1 MNDFDERLTSSVAA
15 TASFG
20 AADVARRV
28 ARRRRRRRAVGAAA
42 VALVAVV
49 GVGTPVALTG
59 DDGPDVQA
67 VDDPPSTTSA
77 APDVPAVLVPVPED
91 PFGADGVTGTMS
103 DLHVETTETFGFVEC
118 GTDGEPGPPT
128 GERAAELEAVIEDLR
143 ATGLHDQP
151 FVGSSGGAQSI
162 WGVPSVGLSSRYQP
176 TLQWLADRV
185 DAADVCLEVPEFG
198 VRNRPPA
205 LAPVSVAAS
214 FNGVTVTAEG
224 CEPKGEW
231 IEPFIRRIGERAE
244 LGIAVGQGAQEAIEN
259 CPVPTTYSFP
269 VTGEAAPTIA
279 TEPGTLFF
287 DSPVGVGTTAEFTF
301 DPVNVA
307 SESTMGDDVI
317 FQHAD
322 DPAVQFQVSDVFS
335 DDPVAGAVGE
345 LATDRWPVTGTGTLV
360 VPESVPAGTYFVR
373 FIANPELNGTVE
385 VTGPVGGGDGG
396 GGESSMD
403 PDWGWLVPDLDGD
416 GADDVVDGATGQLR
430 LTTLGVLS
438 DGAGRPVT
446 VPIDGDHVFTCN
458 PDGDLYEQWDA
469 PIDDERFS
477 RRLTV
482 LRVVDAVAE
491 WVPSPS
497 FVFEIGEAALPPRGQ
512 GCETFGTHPQP
523 AVAGPVND
531 GEVSDV
537 HVEATGLVFPECPA
551 TLDPAATTPERSAEL
566 EALRVRLHADG
577 LTDATMFYSGSRING
592 GRLQIGLYRRHQP
605 TIDFLAE
612 RAGPDDICFFLLPP
626 VGAFTAPPGAL
637 EWTVDESTV
646 DGPDDTVLTVVNAGR
661 CGVIYKEL
669 LLPPQVVESDD
680 RIEIAVPLL
689 PRFGPSI
696 LPCPE
701 PDRFEITLD
710 TPIGDRDIVPLVG
723 PTVAVISQLDSV
735 GTVPGEQITVAF
747 DPAGLGGETT
757 MGDDVMLQ
765 SVDDPSVQ
773 IQIGGV
779 FTDSPT
785 TGAPAP
791 IVTDRWAATGEASLV
806 IPGDT
811 PPGDYTFVF
820 IEHPQFWG
828 TLNVV

>member
-15 TASFG
+15 TASFD

-28 ARRRRRRRAVGAAA
+28 ARRRRRRRAIGAAA

-49 GVGTPVALTG
+49 GVGAAVALTG

-67 VDDPPSTTSA
+67 VDDPPTTTSA

-91 PFGADGVTGTMS
+91 PVGADGVTGTMS

-118 GTDGEPGPPT
+118 GADGEPGPPT
-128 GERAAELEAVIEDLR
+128 GERATELEALIDDLR
-143 ATGLHDQP
+143 DAGLHDQP
-151 FVGSSGGAQSI
+151 FVVSSGGPQSI
-162 WGVPSVGLSSRYQP
+162 WGVPTVGLSSRYQP

-205 LAPVSVAAS
+205 LAPVAVSVAAS

-224 CEPKGEW
+224 CQPKGEW

-287 DSPVGVGTTAEFTF
+287 DGPVGVGITADFTF

-317 FQHAD
+317 AQLAT
-322 DPAVQFQVSDVFS
+322 DPTVQFQVSDVFS
-335 DDPVAGAVGE
+335 DDPLAGAVGE
-345 LATDRWPVTGTGTLV
+345 VATDQWPITGRGTVV

-373 FIANPELNGTVE
+373 FVANPELNGTLE
-385 VTGPVGGGDGG
+385 VTGPADER
-396 GGESSMD
+396 GESSMG

-416 GADDVVDGATGQLR
+416 AIDDVVDGATGQLR

-438 DGAGRPVT
+438 DGAGGPVT
-446 VPIDGDHVFTCN
+446 VPMDGDHVFTCN

-477 RRLTV
+477 RRLAA
-482 LRVVDAVAE
+482 LRVVDGVGE
-491 WVPSPS
+491 WGPSPS
-497 FVFEIGEAALPPRGQ
+497 FVFEAGEAPLPPRGQ
-512 GCETFGTHPQP
+512 GCEPFGTHPQP
-523 AVAGPVND
+523 AVAGSVAD

-537 HVEATGLVFPECPA
+537 HVEATDMVFPDCESLPQTGSVDRPRLDEVLA
-551 TLDPAATTPERSAEL
+551 RLRTDGVMDQPFINSVGSLVGFVDAIEVILQRRYQPTLDWLAA
-566 EALRVRLHADG
+566 
-577 LTDATMFYSGSRING
+577 
-592 GRLQIGLYRRHQP
+592 
-605 TIDFLAE
+605 
-612 RAGPDDICFFLLPP
+612 RAAPDEVCLLLVPP
-626 VGAFTAPPGAL
+626 VGFFTQPPSNHAWEL
-637 EWTVDESTV
+637 VAAVEPT
-646 DGPDDTVLTVVNAGR
+646 DTNVTLT
-661 CGVIYKEL
+661 
-669 LLPPQVVESDD
+669 
-680 RIEIAVPLL
+680 
-689 PRFGPSI
+689 
-696 LPCPE
+696 E
-701 PDRFEITLD
+701 PV
-710 TPIGDRDIVPLVG
+710 GDRDIVPLVG
-723 PTVAVISQLDSV
+723 PTVRFSPYPVPPRV
-735 GTVPGEQITVAF
+735 GTPFAVAF

-765 SVDDPSVQ
+765 SVDDPSIQ

-785 TGAPAP
+785 TGVPAP

-811 PPGDYTFVF
+811 PSGGYTFVF

-828 TLNVV
+828 TLTVA